1 MRLLPETWQKSLQE
15 MRAPRCKY
23 SKPQKGQAYTDYCA
37 QYCSEEC
44 QKDHWYKIHKADCN
58 SAIAKPPWEP
68 DWVAERRKPAFSGD
82 RVAPYA
88 LFGSK
93 KYLWGNLPP
102 STYSSCVLMK
112 ASDTASLSICCSQV
126 GSFRPRCEDRT
137 AAKKFLRQE
146 TCAIW

>member
-68 DWVAERRKPAFSGD
+68 DWVAERRKPACSGD
-82 RVAPYA
+82 RVASYA

-93 KYLWGNLPP
+93 KYLRGNLPAIDILQLRANEGLRYSKP
-102 STYSSCVLMK
+102 LNLLFAGRFISTEM
-112 ASDTASLSICCSQV
+112 
-126 GSFRPRCEDRT
+126 
-137 AAKKFLRQE
+137 
-146 TCAIW
+146 